1 MTTSTTSRGTI
12 TCKHCGRPEL
22 HWEKRRYV
30 AGGPR
35 WWRLHSVDSIT
46 GEVKMHIC
54 RQGRGKGST
63 PKWYAAQEAKE
74 GITATAEATAEVSDI
89 IEEALE
95 EAIATVAERDFSRH
109 VIVDELAT
117 WLGEAVHVFLVGPAG
132 SGKTSA
138 ARAAAEDLELP
149 YYEKSMGPQTSE
161 WNLVGFVNPT
171 NGQYIP
177 GCLREPFE
185 NGGVLLLDE
194 MDAANPGVL
203 TTLNAAL
210 ANGHYTFPD
219 GVEVERHP
227 DFRCVAAG
235 NTFGGGADRVYVGR
249 NQLDGASLDR
259 FANVPMDYDEDAEF
273 HWAGLDQRDWVS
285 YVQRLRHAAENAS
298 MRVIISPRAS
308 IAGAKLLRA
317 GKLDRATIADRLI
330 FQKMSSDDKA
340 RLQSLVS

>member
-1 MTTSTTSRGTI
+1 MTTSTTSKGNI
-12 TCKHCGRPEL
+12 TCKHCGKPEL
-22 HWEKRRYV
+22 VWQKVRYI
-30 AGGPR
+30 ANGPR
-35 WWRLHSVDSIT
+35 WWRLHSIDSIT
-46 GEVKMHIC
+46 GDVRIHNC

-63 PKWYAAQEAKE
+63 PKWYAAQEAKD
-74 GITATAEATAEVSDI
+74 GITATIEATTEVSDI

-95 EAIATVAERDFSRH
+95 EAVAKVAERDFSRH

-138 ARAAAEDLELP
+138 ARAAADDLGLP

-171 NGQYIP
+171 NGQYIA

-235 NTFGGGADRVYVGR
+235 NTFGGGESRVYVGR

-273 HWAGLDQRDWVS
+273 HWAGLDQRDWGS
-285 YVQRLRHAAENAS
+285 YVQRLRHAAQDAA

-330 FQKMSSDDKA
+330 FQKMSSDDKT

>member
-1 MTTSTTSRGTI
+1 MTTSTTSKGNI
-12 TCKHCGRPEL
+12 TCKHCGKPEL
-22 HWEKRRYV
+22 VWQKVRYI
-30 AGGPR
+30 ANGPR
-35 WWRLHSVDSIT
+35 WWRLHSIDSIT
-46 GEVKMHIC
+46 GDVRIHNC

-74 GITATAEATAEVSDI
+74 GITATIEATTEVSDI

-95 EAIATVAERDFSRH
+95 EAVAKVAERDFSRH

-138 ARAAAEDLELP
+138 ARAAADDLGLP

-171 NGQYIP
+171 NGQYIA

-235 NTFGGGADRVYVGR
+235 NTFGGGESRVYVGR

-285 YVQRLRHAAENAS
+285 YVQRLRHAAQDAA

-330 FQKMSSDDKA
+330 FQKMSSDDKT

>member
-12 TCKHCGRPEL
+12 TCKHCGWHGLYWNKVSLYR
-22 HWEKRRYV
+22 
-30 AGGPR
+30 GGPR
-35 WWRLHSVDSIT
+35 TWRLHHEDGT
-46 GEVKMHIC
+46 MHSC
-54 RQGRGKGST
+54 LRSRGKGIS
-63 PKWYAAQEAKE
+63 PKWYAKQEAKE
-74 GITATAEATAEVSDI
+74 GITATAEATAEVSPL
-89 IEEALE
+89 IEEVME
-95 EAIATVAERDFSRH
+95 EAIAAVVERDFSRH
-109 VIVDELAT
+109 LVVDELTT
-117 WLGEAVHVFLVGPAG
+117 WVGEAVHVFLVGPAG

-138 ARAAAEDLELP
+138 ARAVADDLGFP
-149 YYEKSMGPQTSE
+149 YYEKAMGPQTSE

-171 NGQYIP
+171 TGGYIP

-194 MDAANPGVL
+194 MDAANPGVMV
-203 TTLNAAL
+203 TLNSAL

-227 DFRCVAAG
+227 HFRVIAAG
-235 NTFGGGADRVYVGR
+235 NTYGSGEGRVYVGR
-249 NQLDGASLDR
+249 NQLDGATLDR
-259 FANVPMDYDEDAEF
+259 FANVPMNYDEDAEF

-285 YVQRLRHAAENAS
+285 YVQQLRHAADNAA

-317 GKLDRATIADRLI
+317 GKLDRATVADRLI
-330 FQKMSSDDKA
+330 FQKMSSDDKT

>member
-1 MTTSTTSRGTI
+1 MTTSTTSKGNI
-12 TCKHCGRPEL
+12 TCKHCGKPEL
-22 HWEKRRYV
+22 VWQKVRYI
-30 AGGPR
+30 ANGPR
-35 WWRLHSVDSIT
+35 WWRLHSIDSIT
-46 GEVKMHIC
+46 GDVRIHNC

-63 PKWYAAQEAKE
+63 PKWYAAQEAKD
-74 GITATAEATAEVSDI
+74 GITATIEATTEVSDI

-95 EAIATVAERDFSRH
+95 EAVAKVAERDFSRH

-138 ARAAAEDLELP
+138 ARAAADDLGLP

-171 NGQYIP
+171 NGQYIA

-194 MDAANPGVL
+194 LDAANPGIL
-203 TTLNAAL
+203 TTLNSAL

-227 DFRCVAAG
+227 DFRVIAAG

-259 FANVPMDYDEDAEF
+259 FSNVPMDYDEDAEF
-273 HWAGLDQRDWVS
+273 YWAGLDQRDWVS
-285 YVQRLRHAAENAS
+285 YVQRLRHAAQDAA

-330 FQKMSSDDKA
+330 FQKMSSDDKT

>member
-1 MTTSTTSRGTI
+1 MTTSTTSKGNI
-12 TCKHCGRPEL
+12 TCKHCGKPEL
-22 HWEKRRYV
+22 VWQKVRYI
-30 AGGPR
+30 ANGPR
-35 WWRLHSVDSIT
+35 WWRLHSIDSIT
-46 GEVKMHIC
+46 GDVRIHNC

-63 PKWYAAQEAKE
+63 PKWYAAQEAKD
-74 GITATAEATAEVSDI
+74 GITATIEATTEGSDI

-95 EAIATVAERDFSRH
+95 EAVAKVAERDFSRH

-138 ARAAAEDLELP
+138 ARAAADDLGLP

-171 NGQYIP
+171 NGQYIA

-235 NTFGGGADRVYVGR
+235 NTFGGGESRVYVGR

-285 YVQRLRHAAENAS
+285 YVQRLRHAAQDAA

-330 FQKMSSDDKA
+330 FQKMSSDDKT

>member
-1 MTTSTTSRGTI
+1 MPTSTTSKGNI
-12 TCKHCGRPEL
+12 TCKHCGLSEL
-22 HWEKRRYV
+22 HWEKVRLM

-35 WWRLHSVDSIT
+35 WWRLHTAESV
-46 GEVKMHIC
+46 MHSC

-74 GITATAEATAEVSDI
+74 GITATIEATTEVSDI

-95 EAIATVAERDFSRH
+95 EAVSKVVERDFSRH
-109 VIVDELAT
+109 VVVDELVDGI
-117 WLGEAVHVFLVGPAG
+117 GEGVHVFLVGPAG

-138 ARAAAEDLELP
+138 ARAVAEELELP
-149 YYEKSMGPQTSE
+149 YYEKAMGPQTSE
-161 WNLVGFVNPT
+161 WNLLGFVNPT
-171 NGQYIP
+171 NEQSVP

-185 NGGVLLLDE
+185 HGGVLLLDE
-194 MDAANPGVL
+194 MDAANPGIL
-203 TTLNAAL
+203 TTLNSAL

-227 DFRCVAAG
+227 DFRVIAAG

-259 FANVPMDYDEDAEF
+259 FSNVPMDYDEDAEF
-273 HWAGLDQRDWVS
+273 YWAGLDQRDWVS
-285 YVQRLRHAAENAS
+285 YVQRLRHAAQDAA

-330 FQKMSSDDKA
+330 FQKMSSDDKT

>member
-22 HWEKRRYV
+22 HWRKRSYIV
-30 AGGPR
+30 GGPR
-35 WWRLHSVDSIT
+35 WWRLHTEDGV
-46 GEVKMHIC
+46 MHDC
-54 RQGRGKGST
+54 RQGRGKGTT
-63 PKWYAAQEAKE
+63 PKWYAAQEAKL
-74 GITATAEATAEVSDI
+74 GITTTAEATAEVSDV

>member
-12 TCKHCGRPEL
+12 TCKHCFRTEL
-22 HWEKRRYV
+22 HWRKVRYI
-30 AGGPR
+30 ANGPR
-35 WWRLHSVDSIT
+35 WWRLHTEDGV
-46 GEVKMHIC
+46 MHNC
-54 RQGRGKGST
+54 PQGKGKGST

-89 IEEALE
+89 IEEAME

>member
-1 MTTSTTSRGTI
+1 M
-12 TCKHCGRPEL
+12 
-22 HWEKRRYV
+22 

-35 WWRLHSVDSIT
+35 WWRLHTAESV
-46 GEVKMHIC
+46 MHSC

-74 GITATAEATAEVSDI
+74 GITATIEATTEVSDI

-95 EAIATVAERDFSRH
+95 EAVAKVAERDFSRH

-138 ARAAAEDLELP
+138 ARAAADDLGLP

-171 NGQYIP
+171 NGQYIA

-185 NGGVLLLDE
+185 NGGVLILDE

-235 NTFGGGADRVYVGR
+235 NTFGGGESRVYVGR

-285 YVQRLRHAAENAS
+285 YVQRLRHAAQDAA

-308 IAGAKLLRA
+308 VAGAKMLRA

-330 FQKMSSDDKA
+330 FQKMSSDDKT

>member
-1 MTTSTTSRGTI
+1 MTTTTGTI
-12 TCKHCGRPEL
+12 NCKHCTATKL
-22 HWEKRRYV
+22 HWRKVRYITN
-30 AGGPR
+30 GPR
-35 WWRLHSVDSIT
+35 WWRLHTEDGV
-46 GEVKMHIC
+46 MHNC
-54 RQGRGKGST
+54 PQGKGKGST

-89 IEEALE
+89 IEQALE
-95 EAIATVAERDFSRH
+95 EAVSKVAERHFSRH

-285 YVQRLRHAAENAS
+285 YVQRLRHAAENAA

>member
-1 MTTSTTSRGTI
+1 MTTTTLGTI
-12 TCKHCGRPEL
+12 NCKHCTATEL
-22 HWEKRRYV
+22 HWEKQRYV
-30 AGGPR
+30 TGGPR
-35 WWRLHSVDSIT
+35 WWRLHTADGV
-46 GEVKMHIC
+46 MHNC

-63 PKWYAAQEAKE
+63 PKWYAAQE
-74 GITATAEATAEVSDI
+74 GITATAEATTEVSPL
-89 IEEALE
+89 IEEVME
-95 EAIATVAERDFSRH
+95 TAIATVVGRDLSRH
-109 VIVDELAT
+109 VVVDELAT

-132 SGKTSA
+132 SGKTTA
-138 ARAAAEDLELP
+138 ARAAAADLGLP
-149 YYEKSMGPQTSE
+149 YYEKAMGPQTSE

-171 NGQYIP
+171 TGGYIP

-194 MDAANPGVL
+194 MDAANPGVMV
-203 TTLNAAL
+203 TLNSAL

-219 GVEVERHP
+219 GAEVERHP
-227 DFRCVAAG
+227 DFRVIAAG
-235 NTFGGGADRVYVGR
+235 NTYGGGADRVYVGR

-273 HWAGLDQRDWVS
+273 HWAGLDQRNWVS
-285 YVQRLRHAAENAS
+285 YVQRLRHAAATHQ

>member
-1 MTTSTTSRGTI
+1 MTTSTTSKGNI
-12 TCKHCGRPEL
+12 TCKHCGKPEL
-22 HWEKRRYV
+22 VWQKVRYI
-30 AGGPR
+30 ANGPR
-35 WWRLHSVDSIT
+35 WWRLHSIDSIT
-46 GEVKMHIC
+46 GDVRIHNC

-63 PKWYAAQEAKE
+63 PKWYAAQEAKD
-74 GITATAEATAEVSDI
+74 GITATIEATTEVSDI

-95 EAIATVAERDFSRH
+95 EAVAKVAERDFSRH

-138 ARAAAEDLELP
+138 ARAAADDLGLP

-171 NGQYIP
+171 NGQYIA

-235 NTFGGGADRVYVGR
+235 NTFGGGESRVYVGR

-285 YVQRLRHAAENAS
+285 YVQRLRHAAQDAA

-330 FQKMSSDDKA
+330 FQKMSSDDKT